1 LKQRDFEELLLH
13 RRFSDDE
20 YFQYLQ
26 ENSLP
31 DIEFEV
37 TDENV
42 AIEKKDFTLLES
54 SVLEYIEELCS
65 YDSDHI
71 SEEREAHIALEMKK
85 VLYYAFFYFK
95 EGISYMDLVQE
106 GIVGLMKGIDRQ
118 SEKLD
123 FWIIR
128 EIFLFVYSE
137 IQDLKFG
144 FKNFL
149 KGKREEAEHHH
160 GHEHHHHHD
169 EGHECSCG
177 HNSNEEHECCG
188 KHHHGE
194 EEEEVLDKN
203 QILEKL
209 LKSNAAIDEMEQ
221 IIEES
226 LDFHHIK
233 NRLYTIEIEV
243 LNYYFGLLT
252 EKRYSIFE
260 IEEKFQLKKDHAQNI
275 FENAM
280 YKLSTL
286 KGKLE
291 L

>member
-1 LKQRDFEELLLH
+1 MKQKEFEEFLIKQK
-13 RRFSDDE
+13 FSDE
-20 YFQYLQ
+20 PFSQYLE
-26 ENSLP
+26 ENSLQE
-31 DIEFEV
+31 IEFEME
-37 TDENV
+37 DDKV
-42 AIEKKDFTLLES
+42 AVEKKDFTLLEG

-65 YDSDHI
+65 YDADLLT
-71 SEEREAHIALEMKK
+71 EERESQIALEMKK

-106 GIVGLMKGIDRQ
+106 GIVGLMKGIDRE

-128 EIFLFVYSE
+128 EMFLFVQSE

-149 KGKREEAEHHH
+149 KGKREQAEHD
-160 GHEHHHHHD
+160 HHHHHHE
-169 EGHECSCG
+169 EGHECTCG
-177 HNSNEEHECCG
+177 HDPDEEHECCG
-188 KHHHGE
+188 KHHHEEVE
-194 EEEEVLDKN
+194 EEEEILDKN

-221 IIEES
+221 IIEER
-226 LDFHHIK
+226 LDFHHMK
-233 NRLYTIEIEV
+233 NRLYAIEIEV
-243 LNYYFGLLT
+243 LNYYFGLLVD
-252 EKRYSIFE
+252 KRYSIFE
-260 IEEKFQLKKDHAQNI
+260 IEEKFQLEKDHAQNI

>member
-1 LKQRDFEELLLH
+1 MKQREFEELLLH
-13 RRFSDDE
+13 EKFSDE
-20 YFQYLQ
+20 EFAQYLQ
-26 ENSLP
+26 ENPLQK
-31 DIEFEV
+31 IEFEV
-37 TDENV
+37 EDVEV
-42 AIEKKDFTLLES
+42 AVEKKEFTLLES

-65 YDSDHI
+65 YDPERLE
-71 SEEREAHIALEMKK
+71 EEREAYIALEMKE

-106 GIVGLMKGIDRQ
+106 GIIGLMKGIDRH
-118 SEKLD
+118 SEMLD

-128 EIFLFVYSE
+128 EMFLFVYAE

-160 GHEHHHHHD
+160 EHHHHE

-177 HNSNEEHECCG
+177 HDPNEEHECCG
-188 KHHHGE
+188 KHHHKEVE
-194 EEEEVLDKN
+194 EIEEIVDKN

-221 IIEES
+221 IIEER
-226 LDFHHIK
+226 LDFYCIK
-233 NRLYTIEIEV
+233 NRLYAKEIEV

-252 EKRYSIFE
+252 EKRHSIFE
-260 IEEKFQLKKDHAQNI
+260 IEEKFQWKKDYAQNI
-275 FENAM
+275 FENAI